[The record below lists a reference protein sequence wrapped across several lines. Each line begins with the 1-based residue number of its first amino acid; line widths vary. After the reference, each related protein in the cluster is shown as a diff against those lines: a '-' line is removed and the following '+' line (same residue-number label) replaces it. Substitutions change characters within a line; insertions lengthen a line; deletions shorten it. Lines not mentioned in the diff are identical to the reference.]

1 MAATDDPDNLPDHLT
16 ERINPNGWRV
26 ISNPTRRPDPGAD
39 ELKTLIRTM
48 QKGQRTPG
56 KRKVDETEP
65 PEAA

>member
-1 MAATDDPDNLPDHLT
+1 MSATDESENLLDHLT

-26 ISNPTRRPDPGAD
+26 ISNPTRQPDSGAD
-39 ELKTLIRTM
+39 ELKTMIRTM
-48 QKGQRTPG
+48 QKGRHTPG

>member
-26 ISNPTRRPDPGAD
+26 ISNPTRQPDPGAD

-48 QKGQRTPG
+48 QKGRRTPG

>member
-48 QKGQRTPG
+48 QKGRRSPG
-56 KRKVDETEP
+56 KRKIDETEP